1 MNRAAFHAAVFFTAL
16 ALWTYGLLTPVP
28 HKEAEQV
35 LGGSEPVFWFGKTL
49 HVCVYATLTLLGGSM
64 RLTRAQRWLLLG
76 LMSAHGFITEFLQ
89 QFVEGR
95 TGCLRDVGL
104 DHIGIILGL
113 LAGWRWWRGLRP
125 EPSQEMA

>member
-1 MNRAAFHAAVFFTAL
+1 MNRAALHAAAFFTAL

-35 LGGSEPVFWFGKTL
+35 LGGSEPVFWFGKIL

-64 RLTRAQRWLLLG
+64 RLTRTQRWLVLF
-76 LMSAHGFITEFLQ
+76 LMAAHGCVTEFLQ

-95 TGCLRDVGL
+95 TGCVRDVGL
-104 DHIGIILGL
+104 DCLGITLGVF
-113 LAGWRWWRGLRP
+113 AGWRWWRGLLP
-125 EPSQEMA
+125 EPAEETA